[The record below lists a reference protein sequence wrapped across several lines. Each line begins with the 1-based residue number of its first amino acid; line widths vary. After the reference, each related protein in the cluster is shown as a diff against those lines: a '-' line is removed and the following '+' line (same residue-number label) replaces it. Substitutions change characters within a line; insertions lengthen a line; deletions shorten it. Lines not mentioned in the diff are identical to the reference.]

1 MEEPDSGHLT
11 DEELAALTGADGP
24 EGLPEERVRHVRSC
38 ESCRGVLAM
47 HQEDN
52 AWLRQL
58 AGGPREAPRPGC
70 PEPAEWAS
78 LAVGL
83 EEGGRREELLAHASE
98 CDACGAALR
107 TVMDDFSLDLT
118 EAESKVL
125 ESLESSKPEWQ
136 RDMARKMADISRG
149 QPSYIRPWLARAAAV
164 LLAVG
169 GGWVGWNQWI
179 ASDPARLIAK
189 AYTQQ
194 RPFEFRIPGAGYAAL
209 RQERRAIGSSF
220 QRPPALLEAEA
231 GVAAELEKHPD
242 DVKWL
247 ELRARAEM
255 LDRQPE
261 AAIGT
266 LQHALERRPDDPDL
280 MADLG
285 MAYALRAEASNRD
298 VDYGYAI
305 EYLGRSLKAKP
316 NSPEVIFNRAV
327 VYERMYL
334 YEDAIRE
341 WRHYLELDTS
351 GSWRVEAQRRLAEL
365 EQKKSPAG
373 SPRPDFR

>member
-1 MEEPDSGHLT
+1 
-11 DEELAALTGADGP
+11 
-24 EGLPEERVRHVRSC
+24 
-38 ESCRGVLAM
+38 M

-169 GGWVGWNQWI
+169 GGWVALESVDSERPGPSNRQGI
-179 ASDPARLIAK
+179 HPA
-189 AYTQQ
+189 T
-194 RPFEFRIPGAGYAAL
+194 AL
-209 RQERRAIGSSF
+209 RVSDSRRRICRAASGEA
-220 QRPPALLEAEA
+220 RDRLLVSTAARTARSRSRGRRGTGEAPGRCEMA
-231 GVAAELEKHPD
+231 GVA
-242 DVKWL
+242 
-247 ELRARAEM
+247 RARRDVGPAAGSR
-255 LDRQPE
+255 DRDASACPG
-261 AAIGT
+261 AKA
-266 LQHALERRPDDPDL
+266 RRSRPD
-280 MADLG
+280 G
-285 MAYALRAEASNRD
+285 GSGHGVRASR
-298 VDYGYAI
+298 G
-305 EYLGRSLKAKP
+305 G
-316 NSPEVIFNRAV
+316 
-327 VYERMYL
+327 
-334 YEDAIRE
+334 
-341 WRHYLELDTS
+341 LE
-351 GSWRVEAQRRLAEL
+351 
-365 EQKKSPAG
+365 P
-373 SPRPDFR
+373 